1 MVRALSSAKEKEAQM
16 STMKY
21 RLLILMCC
29 AGRSAAGTGSAAG
42 AAQLRRT
49 VRGLR
54 WAGSLLALCAMAGE
68 GWAQSA
74 QVVVSPPV
82 AQVVVHAPP
91 PVVVQPRVAQP
102 APGPVRVAPPVQP
115 RVVVP
120 PPPPERRVVVVPPP
134 PPGPPPRVIV
144 VPPAGPS
151 QPPPPPYERP
161 RGHGHGWKHGHGHGG
176 GRGGGHGG
184 GHGHGWKGR

>member
-1 MVRALSSAKEKEAQM
+1 M

-49 VRGLR
+49 VRGLQ
-54 WAGSLLALCAMAGE
+54 WVGSLLALCAMAGE

-134 PPGPPPRVIV
+134 GPPPRVIV

>member
-1 MVRALSSAKEKEAQM
+1 M

-21 RLLILMCC
+21 LLLMPKGS
-29 AGRSAAGTGSAAG
+29 AGRSDAGSGRTPSAAY
-42 AAQLRRT
+42 LRRT
-49 VRGLR
+49 VRGLQ
-54 WAGSLLALCAMAGE
+54 WVGSLLALCAMAGQ

-74 QVVVSPPV
+74 QVVVSPPT

-134 PPGPPPRVIV
+134 PSGPPPRVIV

-151 QPPPPPYERP
+151 QPPPPPYGRP
-161 RGHGHGWKHGHGHGG
+161 PGHGHGWKHGHGHGG
-176 GRGGGHGG
+176 QHGG
-184 GHGHGWKGR
+184 GHGHGWKNR